1 MVPLGRA
8 VRLPPTPVAWKVAL
22 VMPVLHQGEALGT
35 GVGMTERVLVAEGAI
50 EELLVTVDVRVELL
64 VDVSVAVRELLGV
77 GVVLGVTAG
86 VRLAE
91 GAAGEEVRLTVCD
104 TLGLPVREAVCDTVI
119 EAVTDELLEVEGLGL
134 VVGATGEGEPVALF
148 DPVADCDAGAADS
161 EGDSCAPPVLSK
173 AAIAATK
180 TKHGTARILHGCN
193 SQLIPKKEHN

>member
-22 VMPVLHQGEALGT
+22 VMPVLHQGDALGT

-50 EELLVTVDVRVELL
+50 EELLVTVDVRVEVMVPEGSMVKLRVA

-91 GAAGEEVRLTVCD
+91 GAAGVEVRLTVCEA
-104 TLGLPVREAVCDTVI
+104 LGLPVREAVR

-134 VVGATGEGEPVALF
+134 VVAATGDALS
-148 DPVADCDAGAADS
+148 DPVAD
-161 EGDSCAPPVLSK
+161 
-173 AAIAATK
+173 
-180 TKHGTARILHGCN
+180 
-193 SQLIPKKEHN
+193 